1 MNQTIR
7 TTDAEGTRR
16 LGHLLG
22 MSLSAGDVV
31 ALIGPLG
38 AGKTVFAQGIAE
50 ALNITEPVTSPTYTL
65 ISEYKGKFALYHMD
79 LYRLDNPEEFVWLG
93 VEEMLGGQ
101 GICLIEWAERAI
113 YELPDET
120 IHVNIDIAEN
130 GDRIFVLPRNL
141 VANQVS

>member
-7 TTDAEGTRR
+7 TTDTEGTRR
-16 LGHLLG
+16 LGRLLG
-22 MSLSAGDVV
+22 MRLSSGDVV
-31 ALIGPLG
+31 ALTGPLG
-38 AGKTVFAQGIAE
+38 AGKTVFVQGIAE

-65 ISEYKGKFALYHMD
+65 ISEYEGQFKLYHMD
-79 LYRLDNPEEFVWLG
+79 LYRLDNPKEFVWLG

-113 YELPDET
+113 NELPDQT

-130 GDRIFVLPRNL
+130 GDRIFVLPQKL
-141 VANQVS
+141 IGNQVG